1 MAKSRFRPAISLSLP
16 RWMFWDRSHVTMLCA
31 VLGILVSEPDC
42 LFIIPGLCRA
52 HGWGGQLWSRL
63 SPGFRGQ
70 SLCREGAHRPRTCK
84 PTQTDTEASHISRD
98 LSLAF
103 NDQFLTLW

>member
-1 MAKSRFRPAISLSLP
+1 
-16 RWMFWDRSHVTMLCA
+16 MFWDRSHVTTLCA

-42 LFIIPGLCRA
+42 LFIIPGLCCARA
-52 HGWGGQLWSRL
+52 HGWGAALESSASWVPRPVPL
-63 SPGFRGQ
+63 HRG
-70 SLCREGAHRPRTCK
+70 SYRPRTCK
-84 PTQTDTEASHISRD
+84 LMRMDPEASHISRD